1 MRTLHLVSHTH
12 WDREWYLTFQQFRLR
27 LVHLVDRLLDLL
39 DADPDYRTFMLDGQ
53 TIVLDDYLFMR
64 PEKADVLRAHV
75 RSGRLLIG
83 PWHVL
88 PDEFLVSPEALIRNL
103 LQGDRTARQFGPKM
117 RVGYL
122 PDPFGHVGQMPQIL
136 RGFGI
141 ETAAFRRGLADEPCE
156 VWWEAPDGSRVFA
169 AYLRDGYDNAA
180 WLPTSDR
187 EGFVS
192 EVRRL
197 RDALAPHCA
206 VPHLL
211 LMHGSDHME
220 PSPDTPA
227 AIAYANGLL
236 NGDTL
241 THSTLPA
248 YLAAVQSAIAHHPSP
263 IPTVVGE
270 LRSPKRHHLLPAVL
284 SARMWIKQRNHQ
296 CETLLEKWAEP
307 FGVWASLCQAEARSP
322 HASQPETLRRSAAQS
337 DRLGDP
343 APILRQ
349 AWRMLMECHPH
360 DSICGCSIDQVHDEM
375 RSRFD
380 QVEQVGE
387 ELARQSLE
395 TLGAAIDTAR
405 PAAPLRS
412 VSGATARHPP
422 SAIVVFNPV
431 AGPRTDAVT
440 ASVAL
445 PPALDDFE
453 IVADPFPGV
462 DEAGNVLP
470 HQVTS
475 TDRREVADL
484 SFDRE
489 GLRAA
494 LGLVRDGRLA
504 GMVVRDVGFRRDGS
518 QLQMDLVLAD
528 SGEPNA
534 EALQRGLLEIEK
546 SLADETLS
554 LFAVHAHTAVTATV
568 QFVARDVPG
577 HGYRTFWLQPA
588 AHRSSLATGHA
599 SRPPHLVENE
609 FLVVEASPTDGSLT
623 VTDKQ
628 TGAVFRG
635 LNRFVDGGD
644 CGDEYNYCPPA
655 EDTLVR
661 AQLQTIMAEHGQCQQ
676 SIVVSLWLNV
686 PGALREDRKARSAA
700 KVPLAIV
707 TRASL
712 FPGVPRVD
720 IVTEVDNLAR
730 DHRLRVHFPAPFAV
744 STADHDGHFEVV
756 RRPTGVP
763 SFDSTWVE
771 QPRPEGPQRAFTDI
785 SDGNIGLMIANRG
798 LPEVE
803 VLSQI
808 PAGGRAP
815 DGSTEIALTLLRCV
829 GWLSRDDFPG
839 RQGHA
844 GPAIATPGAQMTG
857 RWAFEYSII
866 PHHGGWRTARQ
877 AAARSAPYGQAYAF
891 NAPMR
896 AVAAALHSGTL
907 PGVTAFVRAEPETFI
922 ISTVKTAEDGGG
934 WIVRGTNS
942 GDEPINVT
950 LKLWARF
957 ARASRV
963 NLAEEAQADLPP
975 SIDGGVTFPAR
986 GHEIVTVKFS

>member
-27 LVHLVDRLLDLL
+27 LVHLVDGLLDLL
-39 DADPDYRTFMLDGQ
+39 EADPDYRYFMLDGQ

-64 PEKADVLRAHV
+64 PEKEDVIRAHV

-88 PDEFLVSPEALIRNL
+88 PDEFLVSPEATIRNL

-117 RVGYL
+117 MVGYL

-156 VWWEAPDGSRVFA
+156 VWWEAPDGSRVFG

-192 EVRRL
+192 DVRHL
-197 RDALAPHCA
+197 RDALAPHSTA
-206 VPHLL
+206 PHLL
-211 LMHGSDHME
+211 LMHGTDHME
-220 PSPDTPA
+220 PAPDTPA
-227 AIAYANGLL
+227 AIASADSRL
-236 NGDTL
+236 NGDAL

-248 YLAAVQSAIAHHPSP
+248 YLAAVQSALAHHPSL

-284 SARMWIKQRNHQ
+284 STRMWIKQRNHQ

-307 FGVWASLCQAEARSP
+307 FGVWASLCQAQARS
-322 HASQPETLRRSAAQS
+322 AEAAQPEAPRRSAAQS
-337 DRLGDP
+337 DRLSDP
-343 APILRQ
+343 APILRK
-349 AWRMLMECHPH
+349 AWRMLMDCHPH

-395 TLGAAIDTAR
+395 TLNAAINTAR
-405 PAAPLRS
+405 PANPLRS
-412 VSGATARHPP
+412 DSGATVSHPQ

-440 ASVAL
+440 ASIAL
-445 PPALDDFE
+445 PAALDDFE
-453 IVADPFPGV
+453 IVADPIPGADV
-462 DEAGNVLP
+462 AGNVLP

-475 TDRREVADL
+475 TDSREVANM

-504 GMVVRDVGFRRDGS
+504 GMAVRDVGFRRDGG
-518 QLQMDLVLAD
+518 QLLIDLVLAD

-534 EALQRGLLEIEK
+534 KALQRGLTEIEK

-577 HGYRTFWLQPA
+577 CGYRTFWLQPA
-588 AHRSSLATGHA
+588 AHRPSLVTGLA
-599 SRPPHLVENE
+599 SRPPNIVENE
-609 FLVVEASPTDGSLT
+609 FLVVEASPTDGTLT

-628 TGAVFRG
+628 TGAVFGG

-655 EDTLVR
+655 EDSLVR

-676 SIVVSLWLNV
+676 SIVVSLRLNV

-700 KVPLAIV
+700 KAPLAIV

-744 STADHDGHFEVV
+744 SAADHDGHFEVV
-756 RRPTGVP
+756 RRPMDVP
-763 SFDSTWVE
+763 AFDASWVE
-771 QPRPEGPQRAFTDI
+771 QPRPEGPQRAFTDV

-803 VLSQI
+803 VLSQT
-808 PAGGRAP
+808 PAGGGAP
-815 DGSTEIALTLLRCV
+815 GGSTGIALTLLRCV

-844 GPAIATPGAQMTG
+844 GPAIATPGAQMYG
-857 RWAFEYSII
+857 RWTFEYSVI
-866 PHHGGWRTARQ
+866 PHLGGWRTVAQ
-877 AAARSAPYGQAYAF
+877 AATRSAPYRQAYAF

-896 AVAAALHSGTL
+896 AVATAIHAGTL
-907 PGVTAFVRAEPETFI
+907 PSVMAFMSAEPETFI
-922 ISTVKTAEDGGG
+922 ISAVKTAEDGNG

-942 GDEPINVT
+942 ENEIINVT
-950 LKLWARF
+950 LKPWTRF
-957 ARASRV
+957 VRAARV
-963 NLAEEAQADLPP
+963 NLAEEVQAALSP
-975 SIDGGVTFPAR
+975 SVDGDVTFPAR

>member
-12 WDREWYLTFQQFRLR
+12 WDREWYLTFQQFRLK
-27 LVHLVDRLLDLL
+27 LVHLIDGLLDLL
-39 DADPDYRTFMLDGQ
+39 DADPDYKYFMLDGQ

-64 PEKADVLRAHV
+64 PERADVIRAHV
-75 RSGRLLIG
+75 RTGRILIG
-83 PWHVL
+83 PWHIL
-88 PDEFLVSPEALIRNL
+88 PDEFLVSPEATIRNL

-117 RVGYL
+117 TVGYL
-122 PDPFGHVGQMPQIL
+122 PDPFGHIGQMPQIL

-180 WLPTSDR
+180 WLPTSNPER
-187 EGFVS
+187 FVS

-197 RDALAPHCA
+197 RDSLAPHSA

-211 LMHGSDHME
+211 LMHGTDHME
-220 PSPDTPA
+220 PPPDTTVA
-227 AIAYANGLL
+227 LAHAHGRL

-241 THSTLPA
+241 RHSTLPA
-248 YLAAVQSAIAHHPSP
+248 YIAAVQSAISKHPSA
-263 IPTVVGE
+263 IPTVVAE
-270 LRSPKRHHLLPAVL
+270 LRSSKRHHLLPAVL
-284 SARMWIKQRNHQ
+284 STRMWIKQRNHQ

-307 FGVWASLCQAEARSP
+307 FGVWAGAVGNQGTRGTEGTQRMA
-322 HASQPETLRRSAAQS
+322 
-337 DRLGDP
+337 DP
-343 APILRQ
+343 APLLRQ

-380 QVEQVGE
+380 QVEQLGE
-387 ELARQSLE
+387 EMARQSLE
-395 TLGAAIDTAR
+395 TLSAAIDTTQ
-405 PAAPLRS
+405 PATPLRS
-412 VSGATARHPP
+412 VSGAIVGQPL
-422 SAIVVFNPV
+422 SAIIAFNPV

-440 ASVAL
+440 ASIAL
-445 PPALDDFE
+445 PPALDEFE
-453 IVADPFPGV
+453 IVADPLQRG
-462 DEAGNVLP
+462 DEAGHVLP

-475 TDRREVADL
+475 TDSREVANMP
-484 SFDRE
+484 FDRE
-489 GLRAA
+489 GLRVA

-504 GMVVRDVGFRRDGS
+504 GMVVRDIGFQRDGG
-518 QLQMDLVLAD
+518 QLLIDLVLAD
-528 SGEPNA
+528 SGELNA
-534 EALQRGLLEIEK
+534 EALQRGLPEIEK

-554 LFAVHAHTAVTATV
+554 LFVVHAHTAVTATV

-577 HGYRTFWLQPA
+577 YGYRTFWLRPT
-588 AHRSSLATGHA
+588 AHRSSLVTPHA
-599 SRPPHLVENE
+599 SRPPNTIENE
-609 FLVVEASPTDGSLT
+609 FLVVEASPTDGTLT

-628 TGAVFRG
+628 TGTVFRG

-661 AQLQTIMAEHGQCQQ
+661 AQLQTIMAEHGQSQQ
-676 SIVVSLWLNV
+676 SIVVSLRLNV
-686 PGALREDRKARSAA
+686 PGALREDRKTRSAA

-712 FPGVPRVD
+712 LPGVPRVD
-720 IVTEVDNLAR
+720 IVTEVDNSAR
-730 DHRLRVHFPAPFAV
+730 DHRLRVHFPAPCAV
-744 STADHDGHFEVV
+744 SAADHDGHFEVV
-756 RRPTGVP
+756 RRPMGVP
-763 SFDSTWVE
+763 AFDSTWVE

-808 PAGGRAP
+808 PAGGGAP
-815 DGSTEIALTLLRCV
+815 DGSTEIAVTLLRCV

-844 GPAIATPGAQMTG
+844 GPAIATPGAQMHG

-866 PHHGGWRTARQ
+866 PHHGGWRTAGHDGSLLYRQ
-877 AAARSAPYGQAYAF
+877 AHAF

-896 AVAAALHSGTL
+896 AVATAIHSGTL
-907 PGVTAFVRAEPETFI
+907 PAVTAFVHAEPETFI
-922 ISTVKTAEDGGG
+922 ISAVKAAEDGDG
-934 WIVRGTNS
+934 WIVRGTNI
-942 GDEPINVT
+942 GDDTIIVT
-950 LKLWARF
+950 LKPWARF
-957 ARASRV
+957 ARAARV
-963 NLAEEAQADLPP
+963 NLAEQAQADLSP
-975 SIDGGVTFPAR
+975 SADGGVTFPVR